1 MGKAY
6 TIVGVTE
13 QQALDR
19 GVKFADRVINKFN
32 RNCHLL
38 GVTNKNASKW
48 EAIVDVCG
56 KPDLKVAELARD
68 VNEGK
73 YGN

>member
-6 TIVGVTE
+6 TIVGETE

-19 GVKFADRVINKFN
+19 GVKFADKVINRFN

-38 GVTNKNASKW
+38 GVHNKNASKW
-48 EAIVDVCG
+48 EAVVDVCG
-56 KPDLKVAELARD
+56 KPDMMVAELARE
-68 VNEGK
+68 VNAGK
-73 YGN
+73 YGS